1 MSHHTPIG
9 WNPTV
14 FERRGGLLLLR
25 MRADQ
30 RRVDVQDGGPARI
43 HAAVLEA
50 GTRGSWF
57 HTRQADLGLS
67 RRDPPQHGRGRLIQ
81 TRTPSAATRPVEAG
95 RSDSAACR
103 CRRSPPARGQRC
115 RYIHS
120 HPATIMHR
128 DEPAAGQRCGQPDP
142 VRQRPHRDG
151 TCERQP
157 LRPRSKLHLRS
168 AFQTTGIELP
178 AVRSFPT
185 CKVLSPFY
193 ITRVSR
199 SGVNGQGW

>member
-1 MSHHTPIG
+1 M
-9 WNPTV
+9 
-14 FERRGGLLLLR
+14 
-25 MRADQ
+25 
-30 RRVDVQDGGPARI
+30 
-43 HAAVLEA
+43 AA
-50 GTRGSWF
+50 GSTRGRRTLAF
-57 HTRQADLGLS
+57 L
-67 RRDPPQHGRGRLIQ
+67 RDPPQHGRGRLIQ

-178 AVRSFPT
+178 ASPILPYLQRTFA
-185 CKVLSPFY
+185 VLYNACQP
-193 ITRVSR
+193 IRRER
-199 SGVNGQGW
+199 SGLVIERCLKGFSSSATLAASARNSAHPRFLVPRGG